1 MLTMLFFDEK
11 RFMSIQH
18 INLETRQTLCPP
30 HDFWASVGLQMQLN
44 PKQIATLT
52 AMNDLMEANLR
63 PLLSEIGRGATQA
76 LAMAEQQQD
85 QPAPWLLQAQG
96 EVVQQQGSALARIKM
111 LVLQMGIVT
120 VHTLTLRQ
128 MALQQSL
135 CYPFCPRMDLILEG
149 MAQSGGS
156 SSRTGQTKV

>member
-1 MLTMLFFDEK
+1 
-11 RFMSIQH
+11 
-18 INLETRQTLCPP
+18 
-30 HDFWASVGLQMQLN
+30 MQLN

-63 PLLSEIGRGATQA
+63 PLLSEIWRGATQA

-111 LVLQMGIVT
+111 LVLQVGFEPCT
-120 VHTLTLRQ
+120 
-128 MALQQSL
+128 
-135 CYPFCPRMDLILEG
+135 F
-149 MAQSGGS
+149 
-156 SSRTGQTKV
+156 